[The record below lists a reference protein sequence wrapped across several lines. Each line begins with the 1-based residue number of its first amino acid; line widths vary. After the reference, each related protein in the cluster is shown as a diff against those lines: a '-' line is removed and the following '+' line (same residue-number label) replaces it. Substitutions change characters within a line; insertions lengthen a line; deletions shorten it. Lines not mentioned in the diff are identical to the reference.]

1 MMRETRRRFLLQN
14 GRKRRDAGLYSRILL
29 PDEIRVDVRRPA
41 QPRAMH
47 VKQQHRLDAIRQC
60 HDCLD
65 FRIDRVRPV
74 VPRMVVRLAVLPL
87 VAVLHAILVGERHG
101 VERVFLIFKRIRRDL
116 PQHPFQRMRRHRL
129 LAVVASRHQ
138 NRFRTIPPCQ
148 QFDGTSFPR
157 TA

>member
-1 MMRETRRRFLLQN
+1 MMWETRGRFLLQN
-14 GRKRRDAGLYSRILL
+14 GRKRRDAGLDPRILL

-41 QPRAMH
+41 KPRTVH
-47 VKQQHRLDAIRQC
+47 VKQQHRFDAIRQC
-60 HDCLD
+60 HDRLD

-87 VAVLHAILVGERHG
+87 VAVLHAILVRERHG
-101 VERVFLIFKRIRRDL
+101 VERIFHIFKRIRRDL

-129 LAVVASRHQ
+129 LAVVARRHQ
-138 NRFRTIPPCQ
+138 NGFRAIPPCQ